1 MVSGR
6 YHARS
11 PARAGPNAIRR
22 TDSMS
27 PKGSPEGE
35 FAPKR
40 VSAEGTPVSIRGPL
54 ALSVALVCAAHG
66 VLAQSPT
73 VEAHSIESVRGCEL
87 RYRVHRPSA
96 PKAAPVVLI
105 GHGFMRD
112 GTHMQG
118 WAEAF
123 TDAGLTAV
131 TVDFC
136 ASSVGDGKHADNG
149 TDLVAVRRALLQDEA
164 IYVGVSAGGLAA
176 LIAASNDPAGTRGLL
191 LLDPTNAGGQA
202 RRAAGRV
209 HAPVAALVA
218 KSQVCNAWRNI
229 DPALQTLRD
238 VTIVAIDRAS
248 HCDFEWPSNQFCRVA
263 CLATNSDDEQ
273 ARAQARIREIAVAFV
288 SAVAEAAPSGMA
300 EWKASIGGMLH

>member
-1 MVSGR
+1 
-6 YHARS
+6 
-11 PARAGPNAIRR
+11 
-22 TDSMS
+22 MS
-27 PKGSPEGE
+27 
-35 FAPKR
+35 
-40 VSAEGTPVSIRGPL
+40 L
-54 ALSVALVCAAHG
+54 ALLCAVQG
-66 VLAQSPT
+66 VHAQSPT
-73 VEAHSIESVRGCEL
+73 VEARSIESVRGCEL
-87 RYRVHRPSA
+87 RYRVHHPSA

-136 ASSVGDGKHADNG
+136 AASAVDGRHADNG
-149 TDLVAVRRALLQDEA
+149 ADLVAVRRALQQDEA

-248 HCDFEWPSNQFCRVA
+248 HCDFEWPSDPFCRVA
-263 CLATNSDDEQ
+263 CLATTSDDEQ
-273 ARAQARIREIAVAFV
+273 ARAQSRIRKVAVGFV
-288 SAVAEAAPSGMA
+288 SAVADAAPSGMA
-300 EWKASIGGMLH
+300 GWKASIGSLLH

>member
-1 MVSGR
+1 M
-6 YHARS
+6 
-11 PARAGPNAIRR
+11 
-22 TDSMS
+22 
-27 PKGSPEGE
+27 
-35 FAPKR
+35 
-40 VSAEGTPVSIRGPL
+40 SIRGPL
-54 ALSVALVCAAHG
+54 ALSL
-66 VLAQSPT
+66 VLACFARGVVAQAPA
-73 VEAHSIESVRGCEL
+73 VETRTIESVRGCEL

-112 GTHMQG
+112 GTYMQG
-118 WAEAF
+118 WADAF

-131 TVDFC
+131 TLDFC
-136 ASSVGDGKHADNG
+136 ASSATDGRHADNG
-149 TDLVAVRRALLQDEA
+149 ADLVAVRRALGEDAA

-209 HAPVAALVA
+209 QAPVAALVA

-238 VTIVAIDRAS
+238 VTIVPIERAS
-248 HCDFEWPSNQFCRVA
+248 HCDFEWPSDPFCRVA
-263 CLATNSDDEQ
+263 CLATTSDAEQ
-273 ARAQARIREIAVAFV
+273 TRAQARIRGIAVGFV
-288 SAVAEAAPSGMA
+288 SALADASPSAMA
-300 EWKASIGGMLH
+300 GWKASIGGLLH

>member
-1 MVSGR
+1 M
-6 YHARS
+6 
-11 PARAGPNAIRR
+11 
-22 TDSMS
+22 
-27 PKGSPEGE
+27 
-35 FAPKR
+35 
-40 VSAEGTPVSIRGPL
+40 SIRGPI
-54 ALSVALVCAAHG
+54 ALSLAFLCAAQG
-66 VLAQSPT
+66 VLAQPTT
-73 VEAHSIESVRGCEL
+73 VEARSIESVRGCEL
-87 RYRVHRPSA
+87 RYHVHRPSA
-96 PKAAPVVLI
+96 PKPAPVVLI

-112 GTHMQG
+112 GTFMQG
-118 WAEAF
+118 WADAF

-149 TDLVAVRRALLQDEA
+149 ADLVAVRRALLQDEA

-209 HAPVAALVA
+209 QAPVAALVA

-238 VTIVAIDRAS
+238 VTIVAIERAS
-248 HCDFEWPSNQFCRVA
+248 HCDFEWPSDGFCRVA
-263 CLATNSDDEQ
+263 CLATTSDDEQ
-273 ARAQARIREIAVAFV
+273 ARAQARIRGIGVGFV
-288 SAVAEAAPSGMA
+288 SAAADTASSAMA
-300 EWKASIGGMLH
+300 EWKASIGSLLH

>member
-1 MVSGR
+1 MR
-6 YHARS
+6 
-11 PARAGPNAIRR
+11 
-22 TDSMS
+22 
-27 PKGSPEGE
+27 
-35 FAPKR
+35 
-40 VSAEGTPVSIRGPL
+40 IRGSL
-54 ALSVALVCAAHG
+54 ALSLAFLCSAQGA
-66 VLAQSPT
+66 LAQPTT
-73 VEAHSIESVRGCEL
+73 VESRSIESVRGCEL
-87 RYRVHRPSA
+87 RYHVHHPST
-96 PKAAPVVLI
+96 PRAAPVVLI

-112 GTHMQG
+112 GTFMQG
-118 WAEAF
+118 WADAF

-149 TDLVAVRRALLQDEA
+149 ADLVAVRRALLQEEA

-209 HAPVAALVA
+209 QAPVAALVA

-238 VTIVAIDRAS
+238 VTIVAIERAS
-248 HCDFEWPSNQFCRVA
+248 HCDFEWPSDRFCRVA
-263 CLATNSDDEQ
+263 CLATTSDDEQ
-273 ARAQARIREIAVAFV
+273 ARAQARIRGIAVGFV
-288 SAVAEAAPSGMA
+288 SAAADTASSAMT
-300 EWKASIGGMLH
+300 EWKASIGSLLH